1 VLEFDMVEGFLV
13 SAPYWTFERLVI
25 RGACADDSSCEH
37 AFHVVAGASH
47 FVARENEVV
56 DFNAQFKINAS
67 DGAIPD
73 SGIIAGNFIHD
84 TRARQTANP
93 VTKIDLVAASHWR
106 IVGNR
111 IADFV
116 KAQGDGISVGAFAK
130 GGGAD
135 NRFLR
140 NVVVCEHR
148 LLGLPGQRVGLSL
161 GDGGTG
167 AAYCRDRRCV
177 TEQDASVIAA
187 NLIASC
193 SDDGIYLNRA
203 AQSRIVANTLVDT
216 AGILLRFGTT
226 SAEVTGNLVDGP
238 IVAKQGAALHA
249 RDNRDTSL
257 AQIYAGWHPVR
268 RLFLDAPT
276 LDFAWRGVPPRRE
289 HAAAPMADLC
299 AVQRP
304 ASPTFGA
311 FEDIARC
318 VEQR

>member
-1 VLEFDMVEGFLV
+1 MLSRVR
-13 SAPYWTFERLVI
+13 T
-25 RGACADDSSCEH
+25 
-37 AFHVVAGASH
+37 H

-161 GDGGTG
+161 GDGGTALTTAATG
-167 AAYCRDRRCV
+167 AASPSRTRVSSRPISSLRAPTTASISTVLRRAGSSRIRWSTPRASCCASARPAPRSAATWSTARSSRSKGRHCTRGTIATRASRRSTLAGTRCV
-177 TEQDASVIAA
+177 AFSSMHPRSI
-187 NLIASC
+187 S
-193 SDDGIYLNRA
+193 
-203 AQSRIVANTLVDT
+203 
-216 AGILLRFGTT
+216 
-226 SAEVTGNLVDGP
+226 P
-238 IVAKQGAALHA
+238 GAAH
-249 RDNRDTSL
+249 
-257 AQIYAGWHPVR
+257 H
-268 RLFLDAPT
+268 
-276 LDFAWRGVPPRRE
+276 RGAS
-289 HAAAPMADLC
+289 HAARPIADLC
-299 AVQRP
+299 GVQRP

-318 VEQR
+318 VAQR